1 MILFKF
7 FRSFTSVSV
16 VVATVWFGSY
26 ASASDNPTGSIKRV
40 VVLGD
45 SITAGYGLNPS
56 LAYPVLL
63 QQKINQ
69 VSLNYKVVNA
79 GVSGD
84 TTAGGLRR
92 IDWIMQKGANVL
104 IIALG
109 GNDGLRGIASTQI
122 QQNLEGIIQRA
133 RGKSPNIQILIAGM
147 QMPGSMGANYVKQ
160 FSAIF
165 PEVASKN
172 KAILIPFLLE
182 GVGGIEKY
190 NQSDLIHP
198 TSVGQEKIA
207 ETVWKVLEPVLQKL
221 NH

>member
-1 MILFKF
+1 MTLFKF

-26 ASASDNPTGSIKRV
+26 ASASDNPTGPIKRV

-56 LAYPVLL
+56 LAYPALL

-92 IDWIMQKGANVL
+92 VDWAMGQGAEVL

-109 GNDGLRGIASTQI
+109 GNDGLRGIPPTQA
-122 QQNLEGIIQRA
+122 QQNLQGIIQRA
-133 RGKSPNIQILIAGM
+133 RVLSPNVQIIIAGM
-147 QMPGSMGANYVKQ
+147 QMPSSMGANYVKQ
-160 FSAIF
+160 FAAIF
-165 PEVASKN
+165 PEVATKN

-198 TSVGQEKIA
+198 TAEGQTKIA
-207 ETVWKVLEPVLQKL
+207 ETVWKGLEPILQ
-221 NH
+221 